1 MKIKIINGPN
11 LNLLGNREASIYGQQ
26 DFMSYLESLK
36 QRYEHQIDYF
46 QSNIEGELIDALQAA
61 SDYDAII
68 LNAAGYT
75 HTSVAI
81 LDSIRAI
88 DVPVIE
94 VHISNIYQ
102 REPYRQ
108 HSLIAEACVGSIC
121 GFGLNSYRLA
131 IEAIQDRLL

>member
-11 LNLLGNREASIYGQQ
+11 LNLLGNREESIYGQQ
-26 DFMSYLESLK
+26 DFMSFLESLI
-36 QRYEHQIDYF
+36 QHYEHQIDYF
-46 QSNIEGELIDALQAA
+46 QSNIEGEMIDALQAA
-61 SDYDAII
+61 TDYDAII

-102 REPYRQ
+102 REPYRR
-108 HSLIAEACVGSIC
+108 HSLIAEACIGSIC

>member
-11 LNLLGNREASIYGQQ
+11 LNLLGNREESIYGQQ
-26 DFMSYLESLK
+26 DFMSFLESLK
-36 QRYEHQIDYF
+36 QHYEHQIDYF

-61 SDYDAII
+61 TDYDAII

-102 REPYRQ
+102 REPYRR
-108 HSLIAEACVGSIC
+108 HSLIAEACIGSIC